1 MKYYLFALCVLLFIS
16 CQNDISEHQKYQN
29 KVTSELQKGIR
40 SDTAFLGFRFGMT
53 AKEVSRKTAELI
65 DSNKLNKNGSYT
77 MPIDEDGNV
86 ANAILSFKY
95 QNDILYQIDI
105 EVKGEGIY
113 LNSQILTSR
122 IYIKY
127 IRKYGGAYELSD
139 YSYAYVNNNQAI
151 EIRRGAFDFAF
162 ISYIDTSVKTKID
175 AEENKEN
182 KNQYKKASDDI

>member
-1 MKYYLFALCVLLFIS
+1 MKHYLFALCALSFMS
-16 CQNDISEHQKYQN
+16 CQNDISVFQQYQN
-29 KVTSELQKGIR
+29 KIASELEKRIR
-40 SDTAFLGFRFGMT
+40 SDTAFLGFEFGMT
-53 AKEVSRKTAELI
+53 AKDVSKKTAELI
-65 DSNKLNKNGSYT
+65 DSNKLNKDGSYT
-77 MPIDEDGNV
+77 MLIDEKGSV
-86 ANAILSFKY
+86 ANATLIFEY

-105 EVKGEGIY
+105 KVKGEGVY
-113 LNSQILTSR
+113 TNSEILTSR

-139 YSYAYVNNNQAI
+139 YDYAYVNNNQAI
-151 EIRRGAFDFAF
+151 EIKRGAFDFAF